1 MAEFL
6 KAVEASKVKPGGLRT
21 VEVGGE
27 SVLIANVEGKYF
39 AMGAICNHEQWDLS
53 EGKLNGF
60 KVTCAG
66 HGSIW
71 DLRTGKAE
79 FDEPLEDEPL
89 YDVKVEGGSIFVR
102 KR

>member
-1 MAEFL
+1 MGEFL
-6 KAVEASKVKPGGLRT
+6 KATESSKVKPGSMKT

-27 SVLIANVEGKYF
+27 SVLIANVGGKFY

-53 EGKLNGF
+53 EGTLEGH

-71 DLRTGKAE
+71 DLTTGKAE

-89 YDVKVEGGSIFVR
+89 YDVKEEKGQLFVR